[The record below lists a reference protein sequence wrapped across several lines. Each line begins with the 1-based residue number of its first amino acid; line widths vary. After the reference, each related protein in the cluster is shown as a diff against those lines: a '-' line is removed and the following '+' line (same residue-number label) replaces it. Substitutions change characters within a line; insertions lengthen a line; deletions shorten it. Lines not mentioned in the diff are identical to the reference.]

1 MIALPP
7 VPHFPGRTPRPD
19 PTLFAPLHGDL
30 EAAFHAGLAAFAA
43 RYYWE
48 AHECWEPV
56 WMAQPP
62 ASAGRHLVRGLI
74 QLANA
79 GLKRRMGREAAAA
92 RILGLADGHLREV
105 RGAPFGMVP
114 EAVEALR
121 AQVVAESAL

>member
-19 PTLFAPLHGDL
+19 PALFAPLQTDP
-30 EAAFHAGLAAFAA
+30 EAAFQAGLATFSA

-48 AHECWEPV
+48 AHECWEPA

-62 ASAGRHLVRGLI
+62 ASAGRHLLRGLI

-79 GLKRRMGREAAAA
+79 GLKRRMGRDAAAA
-92 RILGLADGHLREV
+92 RILALAEGHLREV
-105 RGAPFGMVP
+105 RGAPLGMGP
-114 EAVEALR
+114 EAVSALR
-121 AQVVAESAL
+121 ARVLAEIAL